1 MPAETAARPEK
12 NGGLPQ
18 TIAFIA
24 LLCILAFLPLFSSD
38 SRCGNIEHDEAHYI
52 LVSKVILDG
61 GTMYRDVYDNKLP
74 LFYFLTSLAERS
86 CGTDFF
92 CIRTLVLGINL
103 AIALVIFAISSGRM
117 GGLLKYQPPI
127 IFLLYASL
135 MQTDIFLRC
144 EPFILLFWAL
154 GLFFLDRF
162 ISKGGRE
169 NLAAAGFF
177 AALPLF
183 IKPLAALGLALPI
196 AYVLLARKKDVKGNL
211 AYVAAGVAP
220 ALLACVAYSLI
231 FTDFGAFFGQ
241 AAGWDA
247 NGMIAAILSHDFL
260 RADAVYFLLVA
271 GMSVPFVPVLLDRK
285 RGEFWDMA
293 LLFYGGVAALFF
305 LRGFSFW
312 LYTLAIPYFLIPLS
326 FAWAPFIPW
335 LRALAAPSGS
345 LGENLKRYAL
355 AWVCAALIALS
366 FLLLATLNYAQL
378 HTSSAISS
386 CGGSGELVAEMKADG
401 NGTLFVFPSRSGYY
415 AILGK
420 KPLFPL
426 IYHHTVSD
434 VPQTDA
440 WLEERVLAPV
450 EAAMPD
456 HILYFNGSNDRRSF
470 GERSLGE
477 WEAFLG
483 KNYRAEYFNVS
494 GDEAIYYSKIAGR
507 TQ

>member
-1 MPAETAARPEK
+1 MFSSWQKGRELVGPLLLSAALLPALYF
-12 NGGLPQ
+12 NGIHIECFALYEGLLFAVLGLLAWQWFKSGISIPN
-18 TIAFIA
+18 TSIA
-24 LLCILAFLPLFSSD
+24 LWLS
-38 SRCGNIEHDEAHYI
+38 
-52 LVSKVILDG
+52 
-61 GTMYRDVYDNKLP
+61 
-74 LFYFLTSLAERS
+74 
-86 CGTDFF
+86 
-92 CIRTLVLGINL
+92 
-103 AIALVIFAISSGRM
+103 
-117 GGLLKYQPPI
+117 
-127 IFLLYASL
+127 
-135 MQTDIFLRC
+135 
-144 EPFILLFWAL
+144 LFWLWL
-154 GLFFLDRF
+154 GVSLLWHPIPMVGLNYFWIVGTFP
-162 ISKGGRE
+162 
-169 NLAAAGFF
+169 F
-177 AALPLF
+177 A
-183 IKPLAALGLALPI
+183 
-196 AYVLLARKKDVKGNL
+196 
-211 AYVAAGVAP
+211 
-220 ALLACVAYSLI
+220 
-231 FTDFGAFFGQ
+231 
-241 AAGWDA
+241 
-247 NGMIAAILSHDFL
+247 
-260 RADAVYFLLVA
+260 
-271 GMSVPFVPVLLDRK
+271 
-285 RGEFWDMA
+285 
-293 LLFYGGVAALFF
+293 
-305 LRGFSFW
+305 FW